1 MVGNQE
7 EERKSVYFSRQ
18 KNVKGGVLI
27 FVVADIWNCYNMD
40 MKKANWN
47 LWRKDKMDRPITTLF
62 MLMSVDGKISTGAT
76 DDLDVDKDFPKIKG
90 VNEGLHQY
98 YEIEQTTD
106 LWSFNS
112 GRVQEKMGVNKKKI
126 PRKTPVSFVVIDN
139 KHLNENGIRYFCALS
154 KEFVLITTNT
164 RHPAFNVEDEN
175 LHIIYQN
182 ELSLKDALIKL
193 KSEYGCERITIQ
205 TGGTLNNLFLREK
218 LFDYVD
224 IIIAPVLI
232 GGKDTSTLIDGKS
245 LTEECELSKLG
256 VVKLQECVVLENSYL
271 RLRYEVIH

>member
-1 MVGNQE
+1 MLGNQE
-7 EERKSVYFSRQ
+7 EERSVHFQGRKIS
-18 KNVKGGVLI
+18 KGMLI

-112 GRVQEKMGVNKKKI
+112 GRVQEKMGVNKKEMPK
-126 PRKTPVSFVVIDN
+126 KTPVSFVVIDN

-164 RHPAFNVEDEN
+164 KHPAFNVEEEN